1 MSTLPHRNETK
12 TADLKLVIFNIKN
25 GIVDHVLC
33 GHYDIMFLIGG
44 EGPHLSATGRQAMNS
59 VQTNKVVFC
68 QGHMYEH

>member
-1 MSTLPHRNETK
+1 MDLFLTLI
-12 TADLKLVIFNIKN
+12 D

-33 GHYDIMFLIGG
+33 GHYDITFLI
-44 EGPHLSATGRQAMNS
+44 EGDWPHLSTTGRQAMSS